1 MSELGSIY
9 YYGEEGG
16 VEKDI
21 QKSFDWFM
29 KAAEAGLASAQAT
42 IDAFYLGGM
51 GIEEDYEKA
60 FDWSMKAARQGDYK
74 GRYNV
79 AYCYKY
85 GKGVAQNK
93 DSAIFWVPVNES
105 SNGL

>member
-1 MSELGSIY
+1 MSLSI
-9 YYGEEGG
+9 
-16 VEKDI
+16 
-21 QKSFDWFM
+21 S
-29 KAAEAGLASAQAT
+29 EAGLASAQAT
-42 IDAFYLGGM
+42 MGAFYLGGM